1 MLNDIYKRYN
11 LSAEEKELFISNN
24 IPNITEIQK
33 RRELFLKKLK
43 RGEK

>member
-11 LSAEEKELFISNN
+11 LSTEEKKIFIMNN
-24 IPNITEIQK
+24 IPEITEIQQ

-43 RGEK
+43 RGEG